1 MVMVQGDKCLLR
13 SCSCHSCCHS
23 YRIDCTLPPLLL
35 LLVLG
40 FAVPA
45 VVVSPMRWMRY
56 SRLFARFIII
66 VVRRPTT
73 TGGAASLVCRIMI
86 SFVILWLLLLRAKRL
101 HVRPCANEKK
111 ERALLLCVEGMDY
124 HRRRYHCH
132 DILPSRSKS
141 GDSCVPPETK
151 RIRMMP
157 GDK

>member
-1 MVMVQGDKCLLR
+1 
-13 SCSCHSCCHS
+13 
-23 YRIDCTLPPLLL
+23 
-35 LLVLG
+35 
-40 FAVPA
+40 
-45 VVVSPMRWMRY
+45 MRY

-73 TGGAASLVCRIMI
+73 TGGAASLVCRMMNFIRDI
-86 SFVILWLLLLRAKRL
+86 VVVVIARKKVA
-101 HVRPCANEKK
+101 RPSMRERGK
-111 ERALLLCVEGMDY
+111 ERALLCVEGMNY